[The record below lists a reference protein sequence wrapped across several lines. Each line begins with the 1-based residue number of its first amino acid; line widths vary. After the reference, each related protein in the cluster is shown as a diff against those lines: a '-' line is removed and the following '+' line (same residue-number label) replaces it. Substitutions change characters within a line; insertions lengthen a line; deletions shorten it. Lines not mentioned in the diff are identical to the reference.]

1 MLSVPLQNHITSAYT
16 GIYTYTKHAFYPGR
30 NGVRLPSPA
39 EPPGMSKS
47 RDRFRDVARPF
58 FGGLG
63 LGLEGSGLGLD
74 FSGLS
79 LKGIVSLVAGNASI
93 F

>member
-1 MLSVPLQNHITSAYT
+1 M
-16 GIYTYTKHAFYPGR
+16 
-30 NGVRLPSPA
+30 
-39 EPPGMSKS
+39 
-47 RDRFRDVARPF
+47 RPIF
-58 FGGLG
+58 DGLGLEASGLG

-74 FSGLS
+74 FSGLG